1 MLDRTKEVLNL
12 IWSVL
17 VSFKDTD
24 FGQVSFGSLGLALGA
39 GLFLLT
45 VFLCKM
51 LWGRNKFRHNYA
63 GHEIPAEYDESASL
77 LRRLI
82 CAFPKFLLGLSA
94 VFLLITLANPYLPR
108 TKIETIVESR
118 ERAELIDISSSMGWP
133 FGNSGKSACEVAR
146 DAHLRFLRMRR
157 GQNDRVSLWVFSN
170 NPYMREGFIID
181 DDVYMM
187 QVEDAPCVMVNRA
200 HWSLP
205 ENDINDQ
212 YLDNIVPRDKVKI
225 IETEAATNL
234 IGGLRAVIK
243 YFDEEGRKDIRRK
256 SLLIVTDAAVEAD
269 PETEFMELRK
279 RNIIPYMIHV
289 KPNEIGE
296 RQFNASWKLET
307 AELTKQRVRQYG
319 GVVFDVSDRASAE
332 RAYAEINRLE
342 TAPFDIVRHLFRVL
356 IFQRPLMVALVLSFF
371 AMILG
376 VIVREEFP

>member
-1 MLDRTKEVLNL
+1 MGGNDSE
-12 IWSVL
+12 
-17 VSFKDTD
+17 
-24 FGQVSFGSLGLALGA
+24 
-39 GLFLLT
+39 
-45 VFLCKM
+45 
-51 LWGRNKFRHNYA
+51 
-63 GHEIPAEYDESASL
+63 
-77 LRRLI
+77 
-82 CAFPKFLLGLSA
+82 
-94 VFLLITLANPYLPR
+94 
-108 TKIETIVESR
+108 KIEWEDSMAMMNSMADAKTIKWKIVDQDTKKEN
-118 ERAELIDISSSMGWP
+118 EDIDWKFKIG
-133 FGNSGKSACEVAR
+133 
-146 DAHLRFLRMRR
+146 
-157 GQNDRVSLWVFSN
+157 
-170 NPYMREGFIID
+170 
-181 DDVYMM
+181 
-187 QVEDAPCVMVNRA
+187 
-200 HWSLP
+200 
-205 ENDINDQ
+205 
-212 YLDNIVPRDKVKI
+212 DKVKI